1 MRRVR
6 EESIRNLALGPI
18 NTSVTS
24 VQLLINKIGEAGAN
38 LLYPYKRL
46 QLLLLLLLYRKST
59 VLLIATILDDV
70 VASDHIIFPYSRVHC
85 DTDQAPVVEPR
96 DGGTTPPSVEIKND
110 EPDEDEEEH
119 GR

>member
-1 MRRVR
+1 DGGATSPSAEIKDDEPDGDG
-6 EESIRNLALGPI
+6 EEHG
-18 NTSVTS
+18 
-24 VQLLINKIGEAGAN
+24 
-38 LLYPYKRL
+38 
-46 QLLLLLLLYRKST
+46 
-59 VLLIATILDDV
+59 
-70 VASDHIIFPYSRVHC
+70 SRVHC